1 MSKQKFESPKLEII
15 HFQTAD
21 IITTSTGS
29 FYGDWIPINPTDNE
43 ENNEFLIH

>member
-1 MSKQKFESPKLEII
+1 MSKAKYVEPTMEII
-15 HFQTAD
+15 QLETVD